1 MEKILL
7 VIIILILIAT
17 TVYKRFMPKI
27 EFLLLYDENKLVSTN
42 IILWYNSYNID
53 KECYERVSITLMNI

>member
-1 MEKILL
+1 
-7 VIIILILIAT
+7 
-17 TVYKRFMPKI
+17 MPKI